1 MNRDLEK
8 ILKEK
13 WYLVAADFIAVLAIL
28 CLDLNPRDGLEA
40 TLAVLG
46 ILGASLIVVIPV
58 LMDGGDK
65 KERLAE
71 QARLRTALAAEIDG
85 LRDDFRAGT
94 EAVSR
99 RVGEIE
105 LTARQAGEAAA
116 AAVAQRAS
124 SELNALKAAVT
135 ALEAKA
141 KVLEAAV
148 AAGGSAAKQEAVEEL
163 TTQVE
168 ALAVSVRGAV
178 ADVEET
184 AEAVKALRTDAG
196 TQQASVV
203 DDLKKLREDLKKSG
217 QKATAATDKLG
228 AALDAVQAEVKAW
241 QANPPAA
248 SAPSPS
254 SVADEEPEVDKAEGV
269 VEDVKK
275 PVELEIELP
284 AADEDADE
292 EEADES
298 EETADDAADEEELAL
313 ESAEVAPA
321 TAATAGGTALTINL
335 MIGIGNK
342 PYVRGTGPG
351 LSPDKGQLMTFLG
364 IGRWQW
370 VSPEPDAPATVEIW
384 KNDQTPLG
392 EPLHLS
398 GGEPVEVDES
408 HFTGS

>member
-40 TLAVLG
+40 FLAVLG

-65 KERLAE
+65 RERLAE

-105 LTARQAGEAAA
+105 VTARQAGEAAA

-124 SELNALKAAVT
+124 AELNTLKAAIT

-141 KVLEAAV
+141 KALEAAV
-148 AAGGSAAKQEAVEEL
+148 AASGSSVKPEAVEEL

-168 ALAVSVRGAV
+168 ALAVSVRGSV
-178 ADVEET
+178 ADVDEA
-184 AEAVKALRTDAG
+184 AEAMKALRTDVE
-196 TQQASVV
+196 TQQAAVA

-217 QKATAATDKLG
+217 QKAAAATDKLSE
-228 AALDAVQAEVKAW
+228 ALESVQAEVKSL

-254 SVADEEPEVDKAEGV
+254 SLSDEEPEATIEEMFI
-269 VEDVKK
+269 EDVKTPIK
-275 PVELEIELP
+275 SIIASEAEEEVSIE
-284 AADEDADE
+284 EVSTEDE
-292 EEADES
+292 ES
-298 EETADDAADEEELAL
+298 T
-313 ESAEVAPA
+313 EVTTAPA
-321 TAATAGGTALTINL
+321 GGGTSLTINL

-351 LSPDKGQLMTFLG
+351 LSQDSGQLMTFLG

-384 KNDQTPLG
+384 KNDQTPMG

>member
-13 WYLVAADFIAVLAIL
+13 WYLVAADGIAVLAIL
-28 CLDLNPRDGLEA
+28 YLDLNPRDGWEA
-40 TLAVLG
+40 FLAVVG

-58 LMDGGDK
+58 LMDGGEK

-71 QARLRTALAAEIDG
+71 QARLRAALAAEIDG

-105 LTARQAGEAAA
+105 VTARQAGEAAA

-124 SELNALKAAVT
+124 AELNALKAAVA
-135 ALEAKA
+135 ALEARA
-141 KVLEAAV
+141 KVLESAV
-148 AAGGSAAKQEAVEEL
+148 AASGNTAKQEAVEEL
-163 TTQVE
+163 TAQVE

-184 AEAVKALRTDAG
+184 AESVKALRTEAG
-196 TQQASVV
+196 AQHSSVE

-217 QKATAATDKLG
+217 QKAAAATDKLNE
-228 AALDAVQAEVKAW
+228 ALEAVQADVKSL
-241 QANPPAA
+241 QANPPVA

-254 SVADEEPEVDKAEGV
+254 SVTDEEPE
-269 VEDVKK
+269 
-275 PVELEIELP
+275 
-284 AADEDADE
+284 ADEDDVLIDGAKTSNELELTPPVAEAAAVEPADE
-292 EEADES
+292 EE
-298 EETADDAADEEELAL
+298 ETEEEEVSV
-313 ESAEVAPA
+313 ESVDAPPADAPA
-321 TAATAGGTALTINL
+321 GGGTALTINL

>member
-13 WYLVAADFIAVLAIL
+13 WYLVAADFIAVIAIL

-40 TLAVLG
+40 FLAVLG
-46 ILGASLIVVIPV
+46 ILGASLIVVVPV

-65 KERLAE
+65 RERLAE

-105 LTARQAGEAAA
+105 VTARQAGEAAA

-124 SELNALKAAVT
+124 AELNTLKAAIT

-148 AAGGSAAKQEAVEEL
+148 AASGSSVKPEAVEEL

-168 ALAVSVRGAV
+168 ALAVSVRGSV
-178 ADVEET
+178 ADVDEA
-184 AEAVKALRTDAG
+184 AEAIKALRTDVG
-196 TQQASVV
+196 TQQAAVA
-203 DDLKKLREDLKKSG
+203 DDLKKLREDFKKSG
-217 QKATAATDKLG
+217 QKAAAATDKLSE
-228 AALDAVQAEVKAW
+228 ALESVQAEVKSL

-254 SVADEEPEVDKAEGV
+254 SLSDEEPEAAVEEMII
-269 VEDVKK
+269 EDVKT
-275 PVELEIELP
+275 PIESVIAP
-284 AADEDADE
+284 EAEAEVSIE
-292 EEADES
+292 EESAEDE
-298 EETADDAADEEELAL
+298 
-313 ESAEVAPA
+313 ESAEVA
-321 TAATAGGTALTINL
+321 TAPAGGGTSLTINL

-351 LSPDKGQLMTFLG
+351 LSQDSGQLMTFLG

-384 KNDQTPLG
+384 KNDQTPMG

>member
-40 TLAVLG
+40 FLAVLG

-65 KERLAE
+65 RERLAE

-105 LTARQAGEAAA
+105 VTARQAGEAAA

-124 SELNALKAAVT
+124 AELNALKAAIT

-141 KVLEAAV
+141 KALEAAV
-148 AAGGSAAKQEAVEEL
+148 AASGSSVKPEAVEEL

-168 ALAVSVRGAV
+168 ALAVSVRASV
-178 ADVEET
+178 ADVDEA
-184 AEAVKALRTDAG
+184 AEAMKALRTDVE
-196 TQQASVV
+196 TQQAAVA

-217 QKATAATDKLG
+217 QKAAAATDKLSE
-228 AALDAVQAEVKAW
+228 ALESVQAEVKSL

-254 SVADEEPEVDKAEGV
+254 SLSDEEPEAAIEEMIS
-269 VEDVKK
+269 EDVKTPIK
-275 PVELEIELP
+275 SIIASETEEEVSIE
-284 AADEDADE
+284 EVSTEDE
-292 EEADES
+292 ES
-298 EETADDAADEEELAL
+298 T
-313 ESAEVAPA
+313 EVTTAPA
-321 TAATAGGTALTINL
+321 GGGTSLTINL

-351 LSPDKGQLMTFLG
+351 LSQDSGQLMTFLG

-384 KNDQTPLG
+384 KNDQTPMG

>member
-13 WYLVAADFIAVLAIL
+13 WYLVAADFIAVIAIL
-28 CLDLNPRDGLEA
+28 CLDLNPRDGLQA
-40 TLAVLG
+40 FLAVLG
-46 ILGASLIVVIPV
+46 ILGASLIVVVPV

-65 KERLAE
+65 RERLAE

-105 LTARQAGEAAA
+105 VTARQAGETAA

-124 SELNALKAAVT
+124 AELNALKAAVT

-148 AAGGSAAKQEAVEEL
+148 AASGSSVKPEAVEEL
-163 TTQVE
+163 TAQVE
-168 ALAVSVRGAV
+168 ALAVSVRGSV
-178 ADVEET
+178 ADVDEA
-184 AEAVKALRTDAG
+184 AELMKALRTDVG
-196 TQQASVV
+196 TQQAAVA

-217 QKATAATDKLG
+217 QKAAAATDKLSE
-228 AALDAVQAEVKAW
+228 ALESVQAEVKSL
-241 QANPPAA
+241 QVNPPAA
-248 SAPSPS
+248 SAPSPAS
-254 SVADEEPEVDKAEGV
+254 LADDEPEAAIAEMSI
-269 VEDVKK
+269 EDVKTPIK
-275 PVELEIELP
+275 SII
-284 AADEDADE
+284 ASDAE
-292 EEADES
+292 E
-298 EETADDAADEEELAL
+298 EEELSIEE
-313 ESAEVAPA
+313 ESTEDEESTEVA
-321 TAATAGGTALTINL
+321 TAPAGGGTSLTINL

-351 LSPDKGQLMTFLG
+351 LSQDSGQLMTFLG

-384 KNDQTPLG
+384 KNDQTPMG

>member
-13 WYLVAADFIAVLAIL
+13 WYLVAADFIAVIAIL
-28 CLDLNPRDGLEA
+28 CLDLNPRDGLQA
-40 TLAVLG
+40 FLAVLG
-46 ILGASLIVVIPV
+46 ILGASLIVVVPV

-65 KERLAE
+65 RERLAE

-105 LTARQAGEAAA
+105 VTARQAGETAA

-124 SELNALKAAVT
+124 AELNALKAAIT

-148 AAGGSAAKQEAVEEL
+148 AASGSSVKPEAVEEL
-163 TTQVE
+163 TAQVE
-168 ALAVSVRGAV
+168 ALAVSVRGSV
-178 ADVEET
+178 ADVDEA
-184 AEAVKALRTDAG
+184 AELMKALRTDVG
-196 TQQASVV
+196 TQQAAVA

-217 QKATAATDKLG
+217 QKAAAATDKLSE
-228 AALDAVQAEVKAW
+228 ALESVQAEVKSL

-248 SAPSPS
+248 SAPSPAS
-254 SVADEEPEVDKAEGV
+254 LADDEPEAAIAEMSI
-269 VEDVKK
+269 EDVKTPIK
-275 PVELEIELP
+275 SII
-284 AADEDADE
+284 ASDAE
-292 EEADES
+292 E
-298 EETADDAADEEELAL
+298 EEELSIEEESTEDE
-313 ESAEVAPA
+313 ESAEVA
-321 TAATAGGTALTINL
+321 TAPAGGGTSLTINL

-351 LSPDKGQLMTFLG
+351 LSQDSGQLMTFLG

-370 VSPEPDAPATVEIW
+370 ISPEPDAPATVEIW

-392 EPLHLS
+392 EPLYLS

>member
-40 TLAVLG
+40 TLAVFG

-105 LTARQAGEAAA
+105 VTARQAGEAAA

-124 SELNALKAAVT
+124 TELNALKAAVS

-148 AAGGSAAKQEAVEEL
+148 AAGGTAAKQEAVEEL

-184 AEAVKALRTDAG
+184 AEAVKAMRAEAG
-196 TQQASVV
+196 TQQATVV

-217 QKATAATDKLG
+217 QKATAATDKLS
-228 AALDAVQAEVKAW
+228 AALDAVQAEVKAM

-254 SVADEEPEVDKAEGV
+254 SVSDEEPAAAKDATV

-284 AADEDADE
+284 AEE
-292 EEADES
+292 EEAADEIA
-298 EETADDAADEEELAL
+298 EDDEEELAL
-313 ESAEVAPA
+313 ESAEVVPA
-321 TAATAGGTALTINL
+321 AAATAGGTALTINL

>member
-40 TLAVLG
+40 FLAVLG

-65 KERLAE
+65 RERLAE

-105 LTARQAGEAAA
+105 VTARQAGEAAA

-124 SELNALKAAVT
+124 AELNALKAAIT

-141 KVLEAAV
+141 KALEAAV
-148 AAGGSAAKQEAVEEL
+148 AASGSSVKPEAVEEL

-168 ALAVSVRGAV
+168 ALAVSVRASV
-178 ADVEET
+178 ADVDEA
-184 AEAVKALRTDAG
+184 AEAMKALRTDVG
-196 TQQASVV
+196 TQQAAVA

-217 QKATAATDKLG
+217 QKAAAATDKLSE
-228 AALDAVQAEVKAW
+228 ALESVQAEVKSL

-254 SVADEEPEVDKAEGV
+254 SLSDEEPEATIEEMFI
-269 VEDVKK
+269 EDVKTPIK
-275 PVELEIELP
+275 SIIASETEEEVSIE
-284 AADEDADE
+284 EVSTEDE
-292 EEADES
+292 ES
-298 EETADDAADEEELAL
+298 T
-313 ESAEVAPA
+313 EVTTTP
-321 TAATAGGTALTINL
+321 AGGGTSLTINL

-351 LSPDKGQLMTFLG
+351 LSQDSGQLMTFLG

-384 KNDQTPLG
+384 KNDQTPMG

>member
-13 WYLVAADFIAVLAIL
+13 WYLVAADFIAVIAIL

-40 TLAVLG
+40 FLAVLG

-65 KERLAE
+65 RERLAE

-105 LTARQAGEAAA
+105 VTARQAGEAAA

-124 SELNALKAAVT
+124 AELNALKAAVT
-135 ALEAKA
+135 SLEAKA

-148 AAGGSAAKQEAVEEL
+148 AASGSSVKQEAVEEL

-168 ALAVSVRGAV
+168 ALAVSVRGSV
-178 ADVEET
+178 ADVDET
-184 AEAVKALRTDAG
+184 AEAMKTLRTEVG
-196 TQQASVV
+196 TQQAAVA

-217 QKATAATDKLG
+217 QKAAAATEKLSE
-228 AALDAVQAEVKAW
+228 ALESVQAEVKSL

-254 SVADEEPEVDKAEGV
+254 SLADEEPEAVKAPGEA
-269 VEDVKK
+269 
-275 PVELEIELP
+275 P
-284 AADEDADE
+284 AEVATDE
-292 EEADES
+292 EE
-298 EETADDAADEEELAL
+298 EEAIEEEISDDEVAV
-313 ESAEVAPA
+313 ESASPASAPA
-321 TAATAGGTALTINL
+321 GGGTSLTINL

-351 LSPDKGQLMTFLG
+351 LSQDNGQLMTFLG

>member
-40 TLAVLG
+40 FLAVLG

-65 KERLAE
+65 RERLAE

-105 LTARQAGEAAA
+105 VTARQAGEAAA

-124 SELNALKAAVT
+124 AELNTLKAAIT

-141 KVLEAAV
+141 KALEAAV
-148 AAGGSAAKQEAVEEL
+148 AASGSSVKPEAVEEL

-168 ALAVSVRGAV
+168 ALAVSVRASV
-178 ADVEET
+178 ADVDEA
-184 AEAVKALRTDAG
+184 AEAMKALRTDIG
-196 TQQASVV
+196 TQQAAVA

-217 QKATAATDKLG
+217 QKAAAATDKLSE
-228 AALDAVQAEVKAW
+228 ALESVQAEVKSL

-254 SVADEEPEVDKAEGV
+254 SLSDEEPEAAIEEMFI
-269 VEDVKK
+269 EDVKTPIK
-275 PVELEIELP
+275 SIIASEAEEEVSIE
-284 AADEDADE
+284 EVSTEDE
-292 EEADES
+292 EF
-298 EETADDAADEEELAL
+298 T
-313 ESAEVAPA
+313 EVTTAPA
-321 TAATAGGTALTINL
+321 GGGTSLTINL

-351 LSPDKGQLMTFLG
+351 LSQDSGQLMTFLG

-384 KNDQTPLG
+384 KNDQTPMG

>member
-13 WYLVAADFIAVLAIL
+13 WYLVAADLIAVFAIL
-28 CLDLNPRDGLEA
+28 YLDLNPRDGLEA
-40 TLAVLG
+40 FLAVVG

-65 KERLAE
+65 KDRLAE
-71 QARLRTALAAEIDG
+71 QARLRAALAAEIDG

-94 EAVSR
+94 EALSR
-99 RVGEIE
+99 RVGEVE
-105 LTARQAGEAAA
+105 VGARQAGEAAA

-124 SELNALKAAVT
+124 SELNALKAAL
-135 ALEAKA
+135 ASLEVKVKA
-141 KVLEAAV
+141 LEAAV
-148 AAGGSAAKQEAVEEL
+148 AAGQDSAKKETVEEL
-163 TTQVE
+163 GTQVE

-178 ADVEET
+178 TDAEEA
-184 AEAVKALRTDAG
+184 AEAVKALRAEVAAQHG
-196 TQQASVV
+196 AVA
-203 DDLKKLREDLKKSG
+203 DDVKKLRDDVKKSG
-217 QKATAATDKLG
+217 QKVSAATDKLSE
-228 AALDAVQAEVKAW
+228 ALDAVQADLKAL
-241 QANPPAA
+241 QENPPVA

-254 SVADEEPEVDKAEGV
+254 SDADEEPEAVAVEAEEAPT
-269 VEDVKK
+269 VEAAA
-275 PVELEIELP
+275 P
-284 AADEDADE
+284 AASDEEEDSEA
-292 EEADES
+292 EEADE
-298 EETADDAADEEELAL
+298 DEEEVAL
-313 ESAEVAPA
+313 ESDDVVDAPVSAAPA
-321 TAATAGGTALTINL
+321 TGGGTSLTINL

-342 PYVRGTGPG
+342 PFVRGTGPG
-351 LSPDKGQLMTFLG
+351 LSRDKGQLMTFLG

-370 VSPEPDAPATVEIW
+370 VSPEPDAPATVEVW

>member
-40 TLAVLG
+40 FLAVLG

-65 KERLAE
+65 RERLAE

-105 LTARQAGEAAA
+105 VTARQAGEAAA

-124 SELNALKAAVT
+124 AELNALKAAIT

-148 AAGGSAAKQEAVEEL
+148 AASGSSVKPEAVEEL

-168 ALAVSVRGAV
+168 ALAVSVRGSV
-178 ADVEET
+178 ADVDET
-184 AEAVKALRTDAG
+184 AEAMKTLRTDVG
-196 TQQASVV
+196 TQQAAVA
-203 DDLKKLREDLKKSG
+203 DDLKKLREDFKKSG
-217 QKATAATDKLG
+217 QKAAAATDKLSE
-228 AALDAVQAEVKAW
+228 ALESVQAEVKSL

-254 SVADEEPEVDKAEGV
+254 SLSDEEPEAAGEDLAS
-269 VEDVKK
+269 EDVKPPSK
-275 PVELEIELP
+275 
-284 AADEDADE
+284 DADE
-292 EEADES
+292 AEEAI
-298 EETADDAADEEELAL
+298 EEESAEDE
-313 ESAEVAPA
+313 ESAEVA
-321 TAATAGGTALTINL
+321 TAPAGGGTSLTINL

-351 LSPDKGQLMTFLG
+351 LSQDSGQLMTFLG

-370 VSPEPDAPATVEIW
+370 ISPEPDAPATVEIW

-392 EPLHLS
+392 EPLYLS

>member
-40 TLAVLG
+40 TLAVFG

-124 SELNALKAAVT
+124 SELNSLKAAVT

-184 AEAVKALRTDAG
+184 AEAVKAVRTEAE
-196 TQQASVV
+196 TQQAAVL

-217 QKATAATDKLG
+217 QKAATATDKLG
-228 AALDAVQAEVKAW
+228 AALDAVQAEVKAL
-241 QANPPAA
+241 QANPPVA
-248 SAPSPS
+248 SVPSP
-254 SVADEEPEVDKAEGV
+254 APAAAEDEV
-269 VEDVKK
+269 VGEDVKK

-284 AADEDADE
+284 SAE
-292 EEADES
+292 EEA
-298 EETADDAADEEELAL
+298 EETAERAEEADDEELAL
-313 ESAEVAPA
+313 ESDEVAPA

-408 HFTGS
+408 HFSGS

>member
-13 WYLVAADFIAVLAIL
+13 WYLVAADFIAVIAIL

-40 TLAVLG
+40 FLAVLG
-46 ILGASLIVVIPV
+46 ILGASLIVVVPV

-65 KERLAE
+65 RERLAE

-85 LRDDFRAGT
+85 LRDDFRSGT

-105 LTARQAGEAAA
+105 VTARQAGEAAA

-124 SELNALKAAVT
+124 AELNTLKAAIT

-148 AAGGSAAKQEAVEEL
+148 AASGSSVKPEAVEEL

-168 ALAVSVRGAV
+168 ALAVSVRGSV
-178 ADVEET
+178 ADVDEA
-184 AEAVKALRTDAG
+184 AEAIKALRTDLG
-196 TQQASVV
+196 TQQAAVA
-203 DDLKKLREDLKKSG
+203 DDLKKLREDFKKSG
-217 QKATAATDKLG
+217 QKAAAATDKLSE
-228 AALDAVQAEVKAW
+228 ALESVQAEVKSL

-254 SVADEEPEVDKAEGV
+254 SLSDEEPEAAIEEMFI
-269 VEDVKK
+269 EDVKTPIK
-275 PVELEIELP
+275 SLIASEAEAEVSIEEVSTE
-284 AADEDADE
+284 DE
-292 EEADES
+292 
-298 EETADDAADEEELAL
+298 
-313 ESAEVAPA
+313 ESAEVA
-321 TAATAGGTALTINL
+321 TAPAGGGTSLTINL

-351 LSPDKGQLMTFLG
+351 LSQDSGQLMTFLG

-384 KNDQTPLG
+384 KNDQTPMG

>member
-1 MNRDLEK
+1 MSRDLEK

-40 TLAVLG
+40 FLAVLG

-65 KERLAE
+65 RERLAE

-105 LTARQAGEAAA
+105 VTARQAGEAAA

-124 SELNALKAAVT
+124 AELNTLKAAIT

-148 AAGGSAAKQEAVEEL
+148 AASGSSVKPEAVEEL

-168 ALAVSVRGAV
+168 ALAVSVRASV
-178 ADVEET
+178 ADVDEA
-184 AEAVKALRTDAG
+184 AEAMKALRTDLG
-196 TQQASVV
+196 TQQAAVA

-217 QKATAATDKLG
+217 QKAAAATDKLSET
-228 AALDAVQAEVKAW
+228 LESVQVEVKSL

-254 SVADEEPEVDKAEGV
+254 SLSDEEPEAAIEEMFI
-269 VEDVKK
+269 EDVKTPIK
-275 PVELEIELP
+275 SIITSEAEAEVSIE
-284 AADEDADE
+284 EVSTE
-292 EEADES
+292 EE
-298 EETADDAADEEELAL
+298 
-313 ESAEVAPA
+313 ESAEVA
-321 TAATAGGTALTINL
+321 TAPAGGGTSLTINL

-351 LSPDKGQLMTFLG
+351 LSQDSGQLMTFLG

-384 KNDQTPLG
+384 KNDQTPMG

>member
-28 CLDLNPRDGLEA
+28 CLGLDPRDGLQA

-65 KERLAE
+65 RERLAE

-105 LTARQAGEAAA
+105 VTARQAGEAAA

-124 SELNALKAAVT
+124 AELNTLKAAVT
-135 ALEAKA
+135 SLEAKA

-148 AAGGSAAKQEAVEEL
+148 AASGSSVKPEAVEEL

-168 ALAVSVRGAV
+168 ALAVSVRGSV
-178 ADVEET
+178 ADVDET
-184 AEAVKALRTDAG
+184 AEAVKALRTDVG
-196 TQQASVV
+196 TQQAAVAE
-203 DDLKKLREDLKKSG
+203 DLKKLREDLKKSG
-217 QKATAATDKLG
+217 QKAVAATEKLSE
-228 AALDAVQAEVKAW
+228 ALESVQAEVKSL

-254 SVADEEPEVDKAEGV
+254 SLSDEEPEAVKAPGEA
-269 VEDVKK
+269 
-275 PVELEIELP
+275 P
-284 AADEDADE
+284 AEVATDE
-292 EEADES
+292 EE
-298 EETADDAADEEELAL
+298 EEVIEEEISDDEVAV
-313 ESAEVAPA
+313 ESASPASAPA
-321 TAATAGGTALTINL
+321 GGGTSLTINL

-351 LSPDKGQLMTFLG
+351 LSQDSGQLMTFLG

-384 KNDQTPLG
+384 KNDQTPMG

>member
-13 WYLVAADFIAVLAIL
+13 WYLVAADFIAVIAIL
-28 CLDLNPRDGLEA
+28 CLDLNPHNGLEA
-40 TLAVLG
+40 FLAVLG

-65 KERLAE
+65 RERLAE

-105 LTARQAGEAAA
+105 VTARQAGEAAA

-124 SELNALKAAVT
+124 AELNALKAAVT

-148 AAGGSAAKQEAVEEL
+148 AASGSSVKQEAVEEL
-163 TTQVE
+163 TTQIE
-168 ALAVSVRGAV
+168 SLAVSVRGTL

-184 AEAVKALRTDAG
+184 AEAMKALRTEVG
-196 TQQASVV
+196 TQQAAVA

-217 QKATAATDKLG
+217 QKATAATDKLSE
-228 AALDAVQAEVKAW
+228 ALESVQAEVKSL
-241 QANPPAA
+241 QANPPTA

-254 SVADEEPEVDKAEGV
+254 SLADEEPEADAEDLAIAAVKAPAEA
-269 VEDVKK
+269 
-275 PVELEIELP
+275 PVEV
-284 AADEDADE
+284 ATDE
-292 EEADES
+292 EE
-298 EETADDAADEEELAL
+298 EEAIEEESD
-313 ESAEVAPA
+313 EVSSVAPA
-321 TAATAGGTALTINL
+321 SIPAGGGTSLTINL

-351 LSPDKGQLMTFLG
+351 LSQDNGQLMTFLG

>member
-1 MNRDLEK
+1 MSRDLEK

-40 TLAVLG
+40 FLAVLG

-65 KERLAE
+65 RERLAE

-105 LTARQAGEAAA
+105 VTARQAGEAAA

-124 SELNALKAAVT
+124 AELNTLKAAIT

-148 AAGGSAAKQEAVEEL
+148 AASGSSVKPEAVEEL

-168 ALAVSVRGAV
+168 ALAVSVRASV
-178 ADVEET
+178 ADVDEA
-184 AEAVKALRTDAG
+184 AEAMKALRTDVG
-196 TQQASVV
+196 TQQAAVA

-217 QKATAATDKLG
+217 QKSAAATDKLSE
-228 AALDAVQAEVKAW
+228 ALESVQAEVKSL

-248 SAPSPS
+248 SAPRPS
-254 SVADEEPEVDKAEGV
+254 SLSDEEPEAAIEEMIT
-269 VEDVKK
+269 EDVKTPIK
-275 PVELEIELP
+275 SIIASE
-284 AADEDADE
+284 AE
-292 EEADES
+292 EEVSIEEVSTEDE
-298 EETADDAADEEELAL
+298 
-313 ESAEVAPA
+313 ESAEVA
-321 TAATAGGTALTINL
+321 TAPAGGGTSLTINL

-351 LSPDKGQLMTFLG
+351 LSQDSGQLMTFLG

-384 KNDQTPLG
+384 KNDQTPMG

>member
-13 WYLVAADFIAVLAIL
+13 WYLVAADFIAVIAIL

-40 TLAVLG
+40 FLAVLG
-46 ILGASLIVVIPV
+46 ILGASLIVVVPV

-65 KERLAE
+65 RERLAE

-105 LTARQAGEAAA
+105 VTARQAGEAAA

-124 SELNALKAAVT
+124 AELNTLKAAIT

-148 AAGGSAAKQEAVEEL
+148 AASGSSVKPEAVEEL

-168 ALAVSVRGAV
+168 ALAVSVRGSV
-178 ADVEET
+178 ADVDEA
-184 AEAVKALRTDAG
+184 AEAIKALRTDLG
-196 TQQASVV
+196 TQQAAVA

-217 QKATAATDKLG
+217 QKAAAATDKLSE
-228 AALDAVQAEVKAW
+228 ALESVQAEVKSL

-254 SVADEEPEVDKAEGV
+254 SLSDEEPEAAIEEIFI
-269 VEDVKK
+269 EDVKTPIK
-275 PVELEIELP
+275 SIITPE
-284 AADEDADE
+284 AE
-292 EEADES
+292 EEVSIEEVSVEDE
-298 EETADDAADEEELAL
+298 
-313 ESAEVAPA
+313 ESAEVA
-321 TAATAGGTALTINL
+321 TAPAGGGTSLTINL

-351 LSPDKGQLMTFLG
+351 LSQDSGQLMTFLG

-384 KNDQTPLG
+384 KNDQTPMG

>member
-1 MNRDLEK
+1 MNRDFEK

-28 CLDLNPRDGLEA
+28 CLDLDPRDGLEA
-40 TLAVLG
+40 FLAVFG

-65 KERLAE
+65 RERLAE

-105 LTARQAGEAAA
+105 VAARQAGEAAA

-124 SELNALKAAVT
+124 TELNALKATVAG
-135 ALEAKA
+135 LEAKA

-148 AAGGSAAKQEAVEEL
+148 AASGSSVKPEAVEEL

-168 ALAVSVRGAV
+168 ALAVSVRGTV

-184 AEAVKALRTDAG
+184 AEAMKALRTDVG
-196 TQQASVV
+196 TQQASLV
-203 DDLKKLREDLKKSG
+203 DDLKKLREDLKKAG
-217 QKATAATDKLG
+217 QKAATATDKLSD
-228 AALDAVQAEVKAW
+228 ALESVQAEVKSL

-254 SVADEEPEVDKAEGV
+254 SLADEEPEAAKAAMVIE
-269 VEDVKK
+269 EVK
-275 PVELEIELP
+275 IP
-284 AADEDADE
+284 AASEAADDGDSLE
-292 EEADES
+292 EEFAEDE
-298 EETADDAADEEELAL
+298 
-313 ESAEVAPA
+313 ESAEVATAPA
-321 TAATAGGTALTINL
+321 GGGTALTINL

>member
-13 WYLVAADFIAVLAIL
+13 WYLVAADLIAVFAIL
-28 CLDLNPRDGLEA
+28 YLDFNPRDGLEA
-40 TLAVLG
+40 FLAVIG

-65 KERLAE
+65 KDRLAE

-94 EAVSR
+94 EALSR

-105 LTARQAGEAAA
+105 VGARQAGEAAA

-124 SELNALKAAVT
+124 SELNALKASLAS
-135 ALEAKA
+135 LEVKVKA
-141 KVLEAAV
+141 LEAAV
-148 AAGGSAAKQEAVEEL
+148 AAGQDSAKKEAVEEL
-163 TTQVE
+163 GTQVE

-178 ADVEET
+178 ADVEEA
-184 AEAVKALRTDAG
+184 AEAVKALRAEVAAQHGAVAED
-196 TQQASVV
+196 V
-203 DDLKKLREDLKKSG
+203 KKLRDDVKKSG
-217 QKATAATDKLG
+217 QKVSAATDKLSE
-228 AALDAVQAEVKAW
+228 ALDAVQADLKAL
-241 QANPPAA
+241 QENPPVA

-254 SVADEEPEVDKAEGV
+254 SDTDEEPEAVA
-269 VEDVKK
+269 VET
-275 PVELEIELP
+275 VEASP
-284 AADEDADE
+284 AAAPTASAEEEDSEEEETVEDE
-292 EEADES
+292 EEV
-298 EETADDAADEEELAL
+298 AL
-313 ESAEVAPA
+313 ESDDVVDAPVSAAPA
-321 TAATAGGTALTINL
+321 TGGGTSLTINL

-351 LSPDKGQLMTFLG
+351 LSRDKGQLMAFLG

>member
-13 WYLVAADFIAVLAIL
+13 WYLVAADLIAVFAIL
-28 CLDLNPRDGLEA
+28 YLDFNPRDGLEA
-40 TLAVLG
+40 FLAVVG

-65 KERLAE
+65 KDRLAE

-94 EAVSR
+94 EALSR

-105 LTARQAGEAAA
+105 VGARQAGEAAA

-124 SELNALKAAVT
+124 SELNALKASLAS
-135 ALEAKA
+135 LELKVKA
-141 KVLEAAV
+141 LEAAV
-148 AAGGSAAKQEAVEEL
+148 AAGQDSAKKEAVEEL
-163 TTQVE
+163 GSQVE

-178 ADVEET
+178 ADVEEA
-184 AEAVKALRTDAG
+184 AEAVKALRAEVTAQHDAV
-196 TQQASVV
+196 A
-203 DDLKKLREDLKKSG
+203 DDVKKLRDDVKKSG
-217 QKATAATDKLG
+217 QKVSAATDKLSE
-228 AALDAVQAEVKAW
+228 ALDAVQADLKAL
-241 QANPPAA
+241 QENPPVA

-254 SVADEEPEVDKAEGV
+254 SDADEEPEANAETVEAPV
-269 VEDVKK
+269 VE
-275 PVELEIELP
+275 
-284 AADEDADE
+284 AASAVSAEEETAEDEETEEE
-292 EEADES
+292 EEAI
-298 EETADDAADEEELAL
+298 AL
-313 ESAEVAPA
+313 ESDDVVDSSASAAPA
-321 TAATAGGTALTINL
+321 TGGGTSLTINL

-351 LSPDKGQLMTFLG
+351 LSRDKGQLMTFLG

-370 VSPEPDAPATVEIW
+370 VSPEPDAPATVEVW

>member
-1 MNRDLEK
+1 M
-8 ILKEK
+8 
-13 WYLVAADFIAVLAIL
+13 
-28 CLDLNPRDGLEA
+28 
-40 TLAVLG
+40 
-46 ILGASLIVVIPV
+46 
-58 LMDGGDK
+58 
-65 KERLAE
+65 
-71 QARLRTALAAEIDG
+71 
-85 LRDDFRAGT
+85 
-94 EAVSR
+94 
-99 RVGEIE
+99 
-105 LTARQAGEAAA
+105 
-116 AAVAQRAS
+116 
-124 SELNALKAAVT
+124 
-135 ALEAKA
+135 
-141 KVLEAAV
+141 
-148 AAGGSAAKQEAVEEL
+148 

-184 AEAVKALRTDAG
+184 AEAVKAMRAEAG
-196 TQQASVV
+196 TQQATVV

-217 QKATAATDKLG
+217 QKATAATDKLS
-228 AALDAVQAEVKAW
+228 AALDAVQAEVKAM

-254 SVADEEPEVDKAEGV
+254 SVSDEEPAAAKDATV

-284 AADEDADE
+284 AE
-292 EEADES
+292 EEAADEIA
-298 EETADDAADEEELAL
+298 EDDEEELAL
-313 ESAEVAPA
+313 ESAEVVPA
-321 TAATAGGTALTINL
+321 AAATAGGTALTINL

>member
-1 MNRDLEK
+1 MNRDFEK

-28 CLDLNPRDGLEA
+28 CLDLDPRDGLEA
-40 TLAVLG
+40 FLAVFG

-65 KERLAE
+65 RERLAE

-105 LTARQAGEAAA
+105 VAARQAGEAAA

-124 SELNALKAAVT
+124 TELNALKAAV
-135 ALEAKA
+135 AGLEAKA

-148 AAGGSAAKQEAVEEL
+148 AAGGSSVKPEAVEEL

-168 ALAVSVRGAV
+168 ALAVSVRGTV

-184 AEAVKALRTDAG
+184 AEAMKALRTDVG

-203 DDLKKLREDLKKSG
+203 DDLKKLREDLKKAG
-217 QKATAATDKLG
+217 QKAATATDKLSD
-228 AALDAVQAEVKAW
+228 ALESVQAEVKSL

-254 SVADEEPEVDKAEGV
+254 SLADEEPEAAKEAMVIEEVKAPIASE
-269 VEDVKK
+269 
-275 PVELEIELP
+275 
-284 AADEDADE
+284 AADDGDSLE
-292 EEADES
+292 EEFAEDE
-298 EETADDAADEEELAL
+298 
-313 ESAEVAPA
+313 ESAEVATAPA
-321 TAATAGGTALTINL
+321 GGGTALTINL

>member
-1 MNRDLEK
+1 MNRDFEK

-28 CLDLNPRDGLEA
+28 CLDLDPRDGLEA
-40 TLAVLG
+40 FLAVFG

-65 KERLAE
+65 RERLAE

-105 LTARQAGEAAA
+105 VAARQAGEAAA

-124 SELNALKAAVT
+124 TELNALKATVAG
-135 ALEAKA
+135 LEAKA

-148 AAGGSAAKQEAVEEL
+148 AAGGSSVKPEAVEEL

-168 ALAVSVRGAV
+168 ALAVSVRGTV

-184 AEAVKALRTDAG
+184 AEAMKALRTDVG
-196 TQQASVV
+196 TQQAAVA
-203 DDLKKLREDLKKSG
+203 DDLKKLREDLKKAG
-217 QKATAATDKLG
+217 QKAATATDKLSD
-228 AALDAVQAEVKAW
+228 ALESVQAEVKSL

-254 SVADEEPEVDKAEGV
+254 SLADEEPEAAKEAMVIEEVKAPIASE
-269 VEDVKK
+269 
-275 PVELEIELP
+275 
-284 AADEDADE
+284 AADGGDSLE
-292 EEADES
+292 EEFAEDE
-298 EETADDAADEEELAL
+298 
-313 ESAEVAPA
+313 ESAEVATAPA
-321 TAATAGGTALTINL
+321 GGGTALTINL

>member
-1 MNRDLEK
+1 
-8 ILKEK
+8 
-13 WYLVAADFIAVLAIL
+13 
-28 CLDLNPRDGLEA
+28 
-40 TLAVLG
+40 
-46 ILGASLIVVIPV
+46 LGASLIVVIPV

-105 LTARQAGEAAA
+105 VTARQAGEAAA

-124 SELNALKAAVT
+124 AELNALKAALT

-148 AAGGSAAKQEAVEEL
+148 AASGSSAKQEAVEEL
-163 TTQVE
+163 TTQIE
-168 ALAVSVRGAV
+168 ALAVSVRGSV

-184 AEAVKALRTDAG
+184 AEAVKALRSDVTA
-196 TQQASVV
+196 QQTSVA

-217 QKATAATDKLG
+217 QKAAAATDKLSE
-228 AALDAVQAEVKAW
+228 ALESVQAEVKAW
-241 QANPPAA
+241 QENAPVA
-248 SAPSPS
+248 SAPRPS
-254 SVADEEPEVDKAEGV
+254 AVAAEAPEATQEEIVI
-269 VEDVKK
+269 EDVKA
-275 PVELEIELP
+275 PIESTI
-284 AADEDADE
+284 AAAEE
-292 EEADES
+292 EEADLLE
-298 EETADDAADEEELAL
+298 AAFTEDV

-321 TAATAGGTALTINL
+321 PAGGGTVLTINL

-370 VSPEPDAPATVEIW
+370 VSPEPDAPATVEVW

>member
-1 MNRDLEK
+1 MNRDFEK

-28 CLDLNPRDGLEA
+28 CLDLDPRDGLEA
-40 TLAVLG
+40 FLAVFG

-65 KERLAE
+65 RERLAE

-105 LTARQAGEAAA
+105 VAARQAGEAAA

-124 SELNALKAAVT
+124 TELNALKAAV
-135 ALEAKA
+135 AGLEAKA

-148 AAGGSAAKQEAVEEL
+148 AAGGSSVKPEAVEEL

-168 ALAVSVRGAV
+168 ALAVSVRGTV

-184 AEAVKALRTDAG
+184 AEAMKALRTDVG

-203 DDLKKLREDLKKSG
+203 DDLKKLREDLKKAG
-217 QKATAATDKLG
+217 QKAATATDKLSD
-228 AALDAVQAEVKAW
+228 ALESVQAEVKSL

-254 SVADEEPEVDKAEGV
+254 SLADEEPEAAKEAMVIEEVKAPIASE
-269 VEDVKK
+269 
-275 PVELEIELP
+275 
-284 AADEDADE
+284 AADGGDSLE
-292 EEADES
+292 EEFAEDE
-298 EETADDAADEEELAL
+298 
-313 ESAEVAPA
+313 ESAEVATAPA
-321 TAATAGGTALTINL
+321 GGGTALTINL

>member
-40 TLAVLG
+40 FLAVLG

-65 KERLAE
+65 RERLAE

-105 LTARQAGEAAA
+105 VTARQAGEAAA

-124 SELNALKAAVT
+124 AELNTLKAAIT

-141 KVLEAAV
+141 KALEAAV
-148 AAGGSAAKQEAVEEL
+148 AASGSSVKPEAVEEL

-168 ALAVSVRGAV
+168 ALAVSVRASV
-178 ADVEET
+178 ADVDEA
-184 AEAVKALRTDAG
+184 AEAMKALRTDIG
-196 TQQASVV
+196 TQQAAVA

-217 QKATAATDKLG
+217 QKAAAATDKLSE
-228 AALDAVQAEVKAW
+228 ALESVQAEVKSL

-254 SVADEEPEVDKAEGV
+254 SLSDEEPEATIEEMFI
-269 VEDVKK
+269 EDVKTPIK
-275 PVELEIELP
+275 SIIASE
-284 AADEDADE
+284 AE
-292 EEADES
+292 EEVS
-298 EETADDAADEEELAL
+298 IEEVSTEEE
-313 ESAEVAPA
+313 EFTEVTTTP
-321 TAATAGGTALTINL
+321 AGGGTSLTINL

-351 LSPDKGQLMTFLG
+351 LSQDSGQLMTFLG

-384 KNDQTPLG
+384 KNDQTPMG

>member
-1 MNRDLEK
+1 MHRDLEK

-13 WYLVAADFIAVLAIL
+13 WYLVAADFIAVIAIL
-28 CLDLNPRDGLEA
+28 CLDLNPHDGLEA
-40 TLAVLG
+40 FLAVLG

-105 LTARQAGEAAA
+105 VTARQAGEAAA

-124 SELNALKAAVT
+124 AELNALKAAVT

-148 AAGGSAAKQEAVEEL
+148 AASGSSAKQEAVEEL
-163 TTQVE
+163 TTQIE
-168 ALAVSVRGAV
+168 ALAVSVRASV

-184 AEAVKALRTDAG
+184 AEAVKALRSDVTA
-196 TQQASVV
+196 QQTSVA

-217 QKATAATDKLG
+217 QKAAAATDKLSE
-228 AALDAVQAEVKAW
+228 ALESVQAEVKAW
-241 QANPPAA
+241 QENAPVASAPRPSAVAAEAPEATQAEIVIEDVKAPIESTIAAAAEEEEAA
-248 SAPSPS
+248 SAE
-254 SVADEEPEVDKAEGV
+254 AAFT
-269 VEDVKK
+269 EDV
-275 PVELEIELP
+275 
-284 AADEDADE
+284 
-292 EEADES
+292 
-298 EETADDAADEEELAL
+298 

-321 TAATAGGTALTINL
+321 PAGGGTVLTINL

-370 VSPEPDAPATVEIW
+370 VSPEPDAPATVEVW

>member
-13 WYLVAADFIAVLAIL
+13 WYLVAADFIAVIAIL

-40 TLAVLG
+40 FLAVLG

-65 KERLAE
+65 RERLAE

-105 LTARQAGEAAA
+105 VTARQAGEAAA

-124 SELNALKAAVT
+124 TELNALKAAVT
-135 ALEAKA
+135 SLEAKA

-148 AAGGSAAKQEAVEEL
+148 AASGSSVKPEAVEEL

-168 ALAVSVRGAV
+168 ALAVSVRGSV
-178 ADVEET
+178 ADVDET
-184 AEAVKALRTDAG
+184 AEAMKTLRTEVG
-196 TQQASVV
+196 TQQAAVA

-217 QKATAATDKLG
+217 QKAAAATEKLSE
-228 AALDAVQAEVKAW
+228 ALESVQAEVKSL
-241 QANPPAA
+241 QANPSAA

-254 SVADEEPEVDKAEGV
+254 SLADEEPEAVKAPGEA
-269 VEDVKK
+269 
-275 PVELEIELP
+275 P
-284 AADEDADE
+284 AEVATDE
-292 EEADES
+292 EE
-298 EETADDAADEEELAL
+298 EEAIEEEI
-313 ESAEVAPA
+313 SDDEVAVESGSPA
-321 TAATAGGTALTINL
+321 SVPAGGGTSLTINL

-351 LSPDKGQLMTFLG
+351 LSQDSGQLMTFLG

-384 KNDQTPLG
+384 KNDQTPMG

>member
-1 MNRDLEK
+1 MNRDFEK

-40 TLAVLG
+40 FLAVFG

-65 KERLAE
+65 RERLAE

-105 LTARQAGEAAA
+105 VAARQAGEAAA

-124 SELNALKAAVT
+124 TELNALKAAV
-135 ALEAKA
+135 AGLEAKA

-148 AAGGSAAKQEAVEEL
+148 AAGGSSVKPEAVEEL

-168 ALAVSVRGAV
+168 ALAVSVRGTV

-184 AEAVKALRTDAG
+184 AEAMKALRTDVG

-203 DDLKKLREDLKKSG
+203 DDLKKLREDLKKAG
-217 QKATAATDKLG
+217 QKAATATDKLSD
-228 AALDAVQAEVKAW
+228 ALESVQAEVKSL

-254 SVADEEPEVDKAEGV
+254 SLADEEPEAAKEAMVIEEVKAPIASE
-269 VEDVKK
+269 
-275 PVELEIELP
+275 
-284 AADEDADE
+284 AADGRDSLE
-292 EEADES
+292 EEFAEDE
-298 EETADDAADEEELAL
+298 
-313 ESAEVAPA
+313 ESAEVATAPA
-321 TAATAGGTALTINL
+321 GGGTALTINL